1 MSVKTI
7 PELQCIHT
15 FSVQGP
21 QDTYA
26 NAINAVAI
34 SPDNAKI
41 VVAGDQ
47 FRNNAHRWNFTYW
60 DLTTDK
66 ICDLAQGVSYQT
78 HQGKLSCLA
87 FSTDGHFIALGS
99 SDPTSQYHGYPSLSF
114 WSINTVPEHTT
125 QDPENGA
132 ILAIASHP
140 TELQFATVNQLG
152 IIRLW
157 HDYNQTSMLHEIKS
171 WKGHAGSAFSIIFSP
186 DGNLICSG
194 GCDNYIKIWN
204 AITGDLIREFPR
216 QDQNLRSLAL
226 SSDNKILV
234 SGSDQR
240 IRIWDAETG
249 ELRRSLFGHPDW
261 VRGLA
266 ITPDNNFLISTGD
279 AKIKIWDLATGEKLR
294 TIIGHSAAIRG
305 MAQSQDGQI
314 LVTGSREGVVKVWNV
329 KS

>member
-21 QDTYA
+21 QDNYA

-34 SPDNAKI
+34 SSDNTKI
-41 VVAGDQ
+41 AVTGDQ
-47 FRNNAHRWNFTYW
+47 FRNNAHKWNFSCW
-60 DLTTDK
+60 N
-66 ICDLAQGVSYQT
+66 LATGQVDDIAKAISYRT
-78 HQGKLSCLA
+78 HQGKLSSLT
-87 FSTDGHFIALGS
+87 FSIDSHFIALGS

-114 WSINTVPEHTT
+114 WSVDTVPDHTV
-125 QDPENGA
+125 QKPENGA
-132 ILAIASHP
+132 ILVIVSHP
-140 TELQFATVNQLG
+140 TELQFATVDQQG

-157 HDYNQTSMLHEIKS
+157 HDYHQTSMLHEIKS
-171 WKGHAGSAFSIIFSP
+171 WKGHAGSAFSMIFSS

-194 GCDNYIKIWN
+194 GCDNHIRIWN
-204 AITGDLIREFPR
+204 AMTGDLIREFSK

-240 IRIWDAETG
+240 IRIWNAETG
-249 ELRRSLFGHPDW
+249 ELQRSLFGHPDW

-279 AKIKIWDLATGEKLR
+279 PKIKIWDLATGEKLR
-294 TIIGHSAAIRG
+294 TTIGHSAAIRG
-305 MAQSQDGQI
+305 MALSQDGRL
-314 LVTGSREGVVKVWNV
+314 LVTGSRDGVVKVWNV